1 MTAQGDDL
9 SLARLR
15 VLAEKGEPAR
25 KQGKGQVKFIIRK
38 GLLLREYTGHDK
50 VDHRQLVVPTSLRSE
65 VMRLAHDPPM
75 AGHLGV
81 RRTINRIWTEFYWPG
96 MCQDIRRYVSSCD
109 ACQRTVA
116 KGSVRPVALE
126 RMPTVDVPFRQVA
139 VDLIGPII
147 PPSDRGHQYVL
158 VQVDYAT
165 RYPETVPLK
174 KINAPTVAEAMWEI

>member
-1 MTAQGDDL
+1 
-9 SLARLR
+9 
-15 VLAEKGEPAR
+15 
-25 KQGKGQVKFIIRK
+25 
-38 GLLLREYTGHDK
+38 
-50 VDHRQLVVPTSLRSE
+50 
-65 VMRLAHDPPM
+65 MRLAHDYPM

-147 PPSDRGHQYVL
+147 PPSDRGHQYAL
-158 VQVDYAT
+158 VQVDCAT
-165 RYPETVPLK
+165 RHPEAVPLK
-174 KINAPTVAEAMWEI
+174 KIDTPTVAEAMWEGTSVWKQTIKRYSTYSKRGRAAAGWPGGPCSCRHNRL